1 MCVFRRLTEPCGGD
15 EFRCI
20 EEAVLSAP
28 VGIGG
33 LAAFVEFVG
42 GAAEDEPYVKVRVL
56 LLYEQMFLAVG
67 GVKDALCLDDDAVP
81 QDEVRGVGVGALRD
95 GVGKRVPLIDL
106 FVLDGFDLACDAV
119 L

>member
-1 MCVFRRLTEPCGGD
+1 MLF
-15 EFRCI
+15 
-20 EEAVLSAP
+20 AP

-81 QDEVRGVGVGALRD
+81 QDEVGGVGVGARGD
-95 GVGKRVPLIDL
+95 GVGKCVPLIDL
-106 FVLDGFDLACDAV
+106 FFFYGFDLACDAV